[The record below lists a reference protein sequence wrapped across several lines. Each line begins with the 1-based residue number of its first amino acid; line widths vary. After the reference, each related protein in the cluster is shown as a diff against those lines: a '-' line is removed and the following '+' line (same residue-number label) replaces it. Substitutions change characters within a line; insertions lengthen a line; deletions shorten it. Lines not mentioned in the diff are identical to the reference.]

1 MTNAKKCN
9 KYITSMILVAILLSS
24 AYIGIGTVSAF
35 KSGVTAAAAADYV
48 TFEGTAANDSY
59 SSMQYSYK
67 INQWLNTPSNTA
79 NFLTE
84 PSAISYSYN
93 PSSVNFNAG
102 KSLRISMT
110 EFGEFASYGTNGDSA
125 GIAYGANS
133 AEWAKSESWADAA
146 DVSPNLWIQ
155 GWTFYLNYTRG
166 LVGGMRAVEAWAI
179 YGNGSA
185 AEMGRAV
192 YSWDGTQ
199 NASTLASSDFVK
211 GSLVTSGVE
220 VLYDSA
226 RLVVGR
232 TTVTIMDNAYMQNE
246 PLAQITFTII
256 FQKDTKYAIIYKDIK
271 ILLPTKDLGM
281 INDFAFSERYEIDL
295 AANINPSLNSYVH
308 YYASNMTSVYQNP
321 LTGSNKVDILQA
333 YNSAHNYTYFAG
345 YWPNATEYSVQNTLV
360 PNLVSPISGIPDT
373 SILNWNTAVKDLIY
387 PPEPKLPQVVVQ
399 WRYNSTTGQW
409 PNMLNFLASGDNT
422 GNAGG
427 PAAREFRV
435 VEVAGMTDYN
445 TASAT
450 SPLYASYRAK
460 DANDTSIITL
470 PGNEIDG
477 EVYYLL
483 SQVFNPEDLTTA
495 LTGIDNDYTYVG
507 APAQWVSVG
516 QTSAATDSAGAS
528 MMSAMYSSSLYA
540 PLALFDTNNSL
551 PSNSLQVGTIPYGLA
566 TNGTTSNYVSTVSNS
581 LGGTGSDATLYQ
593 RLGLTGFVFG
603 SYDGATA
610 VRSPPQPIAGGYS
623 APTTYW
629 YPSKDP
635 LTERW
640 TTAPW
645 TRVGYLGVT
654 WNPNGIINVGG
665 EKANALTR
673 YFNDFNFAIDRE
685 GTAGVYYTLANGGVQ
700 TGLTPTSSITLPT
713 LDFFPLSTW
722 NTSTL
727 TGPITTFGYTNGY
740 AIISVAR
747 DINGTRG
754 ITVAGWDARDTYW
767 ASAWASQYL
776 KAGNTGWVPP
786 GTVAIILNIA
796 YSSVNNEPTQ
806 FTVVKALGTITE
818 FGTNIF
824 ALQYGFDTIT
834 GPATWSATSAL
845 TTLPTYPASN
855 NPWWYQKLPTTSIA
869 KIAFDP

>member
-1 MTNAKKCN
+1 MTNAKKWN
-9 KYITSMILVAILLSS
+9 KHITSIILVAILLSS

-35 KSGVTAAAAADYV
+35 KSGTTPASADYA

-67 INQWLNTPSNTA
+67 INEWLNTAANTA
-79 NFLTE
+79 NFLTGD
-84 PSAISYSYN
+84 PGKITYSYL

-110 EFGEFASYGTNGDSA
+110 EFGEFASIDSVTGASA

-166 LVGGMRAVEAWAI
+166 LVGGMRAVEAWAT
-179 YGNGSA
+179 YSSASA
-185 AEMGRAV
+185 AAESGRAV
-192 YSWDGTQ
+192 YSWDGTKY
-199 NASTLASSDFVK
+199 ATTLSSSAFK
-211 GSLVTSGVE
+211 QGSLGTSGVE

-232 TTVTIMDNAYMQNE
+232 TTVTIYDNYYVPNE
-246 PLAQITFTII
+246 ALAQITFTII

-271 ILLPTKDLGM
+271 ILLTPKDLQM
-281 INDFAFSERYEIDL
+281 INDFAFSERYELDL
-295 AANINPSLNSYVH
+295 AANINPSLASYVH

-333 YNSAHNYTYFAG
+333 YNSARNYTYFAG
-345 YWPNATEYSVQNTLV
+345 YWPNATEYSVQAPSLV
-360 PNLVSPISGIPDT
+360 PNLVSPVSGVPDT
-373 SILNWNTAVKDLIY
+373 SILNWNTAVPDLVN
-387 PPEPKLPQVVVQ
+387 PPEPKLPQIVVQ

-409 PNMLNFLASGDNT
+409 PNMLNFLASGDTT
-422 GNAGG
+422 GTAGST
-427 PAAREFRV
+427 AVREFRV

-450 SPLYASYRAK
+450 SPNYAQFRAQ
-460 DANDTSIITL
+460 DAQDLTANK
-470 PGNEIDG
+470 NEIDG

-483 SQVFNPEDLTTA
+483 SQVFNPEDLTAA
-495 LTGIDNDYTYVG
+495 LTGSLTTSYIG

-528 MMSAMYSSSLYA
+528 MMSAIYSSSQYA

-566 TNGTTSNYVSTVSNS
+566 TNGTTSNYVSTVSNF
-581 LGGTGSDATLYQ
+581 LGGTGTDATLYQ
-593 RLGLTGFVFG
+593 RLGLTNFAFG
-603 SYDGATA
+603 TYDGVTTT
-610 VRSPPQPIAGGYS
+610 PQPIAGGYATS
-623 APTTYW
+623 SYW

-640 TTAPW
+640 NSALTSM
-645 TRVGYLGVT
+645 VGYLGFNS
-654 WNPNGIINVGG
+654 NPNGIINVGG
-665 EKANALTR
+665 EKANGLAR

-685 GTAGVYYTLANGGVQ
+685 GTSGVYYTLANNGVQ
-700 TGLTPTSSITLPT
+700 TGLLTPTSSLTLPT

-727 TGPITTFGYTNGY
+727 TGPISTFGYTNGY
-740 AIISVAR
+740 AMISVAR

-776 KAGNTGWVPP
+776 KAGNTAWVPA

-796 YSSVNNEPTQ
+796 YSSVNKEPTQ

-824 ALQYGFDTIT
+824 ALQYGFDLRT

-845 TTLPTYPASN
+845 TPITSLPTYPAGT
-855 NPWWYQKLPTTSIA
+855 NPWWYAKLPTTSTA
-869 KIAFDP
+869 KIDFDP

>member
-35 KSGVTAAAAADYV
+35 KSGATSVTGSDYV

-67 INQWLNTPSNTA
+67 VNEWLNTIGPNITSSGQSV
-79 NFLTE
+79 
-84 PSAISYSYN
+84 PMQYSYN
-93 PSSVNFNAG
+93 PSNVNFNAN

-110 EFGEFASYGTNGDSA
+110 EFGEFASLGTNGDTA

-133 AEWAKSESWADAA
+133 AEWANSESWATDVAV
-146 DVSPNLWIQ
+146 VSPDLWIQ
-155 GWTFYLNYTRG
+155 GWTFYMNYSRG
-166 LVGGMRAVEAWAI
+166 LVTSPLHAVEAWAT
-179 YGNGSA
+179 YSNSSS

-192 YSWDGTQ
+192 YGWDGTKY
-199 NASTLASSDFVK
+199 ATAVVPSAFVK
-211 GSLVTSGVE
+211 GSLGTSGVE

-232 TTVTIMDNAYMQNE
+232 TTITIMDSYYIQNE
-246 PLAQITFTII
+246 PVAQITFTVI
-256 FQKDTKYAIIYKDIK
+256 FQKDTKYAIVYKDIK
-271 ILLPTKDLGM
+271 ILLPPKDLAQ
-281 INDFAFSERYEIDL
+281 INDFAFSERYELDI
-295 AANINPSLNSYVH
+295 AAKLYPSLNSYVH
-308 YYASNMTSVYQNP
+308 YYASNLTSVYQHP

-333 YNSAHNYTYFAG
+333 YNQAHTYTYFAA
-345 YWPNATEYSVQNTLV
+345 YWPNATEYSVQAPMV
-360 PNLVSPISGIPDT
+360 PNLVSASPGLPDT
-373 SILNWNTAVKDLIY
+373 SILPPNTAVADLVN
-387 PPEPKLPQVVVQ
+387 PAEPKLPQVVVQ

-409 PNMLNFLASGDNT
+409 PNMLNFLASGDKL
-422 GNAGG
+422 GG
-427 PAAREFRV
+427 TAAEAVREFRV
-435 VEVAGMTDYN
+435 VEIVGMTDYN
-445 TASAT
+445 ALT
-450 SPLYASYRAK
+450 ASYRAQ
-460 DANDTSIITL
+460 DAQDPTANKNQIS
-470 PGNEIDG
+470 G

-495 LTGIDNDYTYVG
+495 LTGSLSSYIG

-528 MMSAMYSSSLYA
+528 MMSAIYSSSVYA

-551 PSNSLQVGTIPYGLA
+551 PSNVLQVGTIPYGLA

-581 LGGTGSDATLYQ
+581 LGGTGTDATLYQ

-603 SYDGATA
+603 YYDAA
-610 VRSPPQPIAGGYS
+610 SAARSPAQPIAGGYS
-623 APTTYW
+623 LSGTGYTSYW

-640 TTAPW
+640 TTATW
-645 TRVGYLGVT
+645 AMVGYYGVT
-654 WNPNGIINVGG
+654 WNPNGIVNVGG
-665 EKANALTR
+665 EKANALSR

-700 TGLTPTSSITLPT
+700 TGLPTPTSSITSPT

-722 NTSTL
+722 NTSTP

-796 YSSVNNEPTQ
+796 YSSVNNEPTG
-806 FTVVKALGTITE
+806 FTVVKDLGTITE
-818 FGTNIF
+818 FGANIF
-824 ALQYGFDTIT
+824 SSQYGFDAIT
-834 GPATWSATSAL
+834 GIGVAGNTWTAPSDLS
-845 TTLPTYPASN
+845 TLPTLPAGT

-869 KIAFDP
+869 KINFDP